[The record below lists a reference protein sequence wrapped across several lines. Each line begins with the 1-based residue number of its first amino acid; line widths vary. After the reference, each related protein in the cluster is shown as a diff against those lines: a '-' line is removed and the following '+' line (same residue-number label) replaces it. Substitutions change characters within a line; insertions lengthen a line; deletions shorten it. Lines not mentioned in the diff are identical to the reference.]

1 MYIYMC
7 VCVYIYIYIYICMYI
22 YICVCVRECMH
33 VFIRLTPDHAKR
45 PRPKRCPMWTCQVM
59 EI

>member
-1 MYIYMC
+1 MC